1 MAWLTFSR
9 ILSDTVFMP
18 IPGVCVKALRTMAVA
33 ILICA
38 PLFSQSVPHTE
49 AESLSGKKIVLPDA
63 ATGKIAV
70 LIVGFSRS
78 SSAPSKE
85 WAQRIDDDYKA
96 NPGFLY
102 FQCPVIAGAPRMVR
116 GMIMRGMKKDIPKDK
131 YETFAV
137 ITQDENTWKQAAGYE
152 RSEEAYVLLLD
163 ASGKIRWKTHGAP
176 DAHYAELKT
185 QIAQL
190 AERK

>member
-1 MAWLTFSR
+1 
-9 ILSDTVFMP
+9 
-18 IPGVCVKALRTMAVA
+18 
-33 ILICA
+33 
-38 PLFSQSVPHTE
+38 
-49 AESLSGKKIVLPDA
+49 
-63 ATGKIAV
+63 
-70 LIVGFSRS
+70 
-78 SSAPSKE
+78 
-85 WAQRIDDDYKA
+85 
-96 NPGFLY
+96 
-102 FQCPVIAGAPRMVR
+102 MVR

-137 ITQDENTWKQAAGYE
+137 ITQDENAWKQAAGYE